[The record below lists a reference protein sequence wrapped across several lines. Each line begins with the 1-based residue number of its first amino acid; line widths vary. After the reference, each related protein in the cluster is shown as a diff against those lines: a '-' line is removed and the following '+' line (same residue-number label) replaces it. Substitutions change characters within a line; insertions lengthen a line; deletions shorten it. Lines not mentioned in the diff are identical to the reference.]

1 MDFDKLISQRAKKAA
16 ALSPEAGERIL
27 AAKAKIVAEVE
38 AKPEQGK
45 SKKQDGK
52 RANGWKLRSW
62 FVRPE
67 VANKLKAYV
76 NRRQEAGDEI
86 DASDVVNAAI
96 EDWLNCTDDQS

>member
-1 MDFDKLISQRAKKAA
+1 MDFDKLISQRAKKVAA
-16 ALSPEAGERIL
+16 INPEAGERIL
-27 AAKAKIVAEVE
+27 AAVE
-38 AKPEQGK
+38 QAKPEQNK
-45 SKKQDGK
+45 SRKQEGK

-76 NRRQEAGDEI
+76 NRQQEVGEEI

-96 EDWLNCTDDQS
+96 EDWLSRKDDKS